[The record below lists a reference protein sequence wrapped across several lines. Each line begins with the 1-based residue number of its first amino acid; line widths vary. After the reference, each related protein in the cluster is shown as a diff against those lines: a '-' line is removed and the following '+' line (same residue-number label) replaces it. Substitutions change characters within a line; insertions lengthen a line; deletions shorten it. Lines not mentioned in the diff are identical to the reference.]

1 MGSLDNVLLTKRTRS
16 TAWEALTRRVVLLVL
31 RFARVW
37 MTVLLVL
44 TDIGSLLLAASIA
57 VAARALLG
65 YIAGIGTSFDFL
77 YPGSF
82 QFGDFIRL
90 APLVLV
96 FLAVY
101 AWRGLIP
108 AIGVSPVEE
117 LRRLSVA
124 TSIVALALASIAYL
138 SRSPTNYSR
147 IVFGLFWILAL
158 ALVPLGR
165 EIVRKVAGRAGLW
178 GEPVA
183 IIGYG
188 ERGRWIADYLL
199 KHLTLGLRPVVA
211 LNGAYRSRDKTQ
223 SIPLI
228 QVDTVHRLER
238 VSRYARV
245 STAVL
250 VVPEVSNELI
260 DDLVEPRKR
269 VFERLI
275 TISEK
280 GQLGSLWVRP
290 LDLGGLLAL
299 EVKQNLLSAW
309 QRTLKRSLDLLLI
322 AIGAVVFLP
331 VCLTI
336 AILVRLESKG
346 SIFYGHDR
354 IGRDGKKIKVWKFR
368 TMVHDADRVLQRYLE
383 SNPEMKA
390 EWEVNF
396 KLRDDPRVTK
406 VGKFLRKSSFDELP
420 QLWNVIR
427 GDMSLVGPRPIIEK
441 EASRYDAGY
450 RMYTS
455 VRPGI
460 TGLWQISGRNDV
472 DYGFRVMLDEYYVR
486 NWSPWLD
493 IYVLASTPWVVLRR
507 RGAY

>member
-1 MGSLDNVLLTKRTRS
+1 MSSVDNVLLTKRAKSAVWDGISQRI
-16 TAWEALTRRVVLLVL
+16 VLLML

-37 MTVLLVL
+37 MTALLLL
-44 TDIGSLLLAASIA
+44 TDMTSLLLAAMIA
-57 VAARALLG
+57 VAARAFLAHFTGFWSSIDLL
-65 YIAGIGTSFDFL
+65 YS
-77 YPGSF
+77 GSF
-82 QFGDFIRL
+82 QPGVYLRL
-90 APLVLV
+90 APLIFV

-101 AWRGLIP
+101 AWRGLVP
-108 AIGVSPVEE
+108 AIGISPVEE
-117 LRRLSVA
+117 LRRLSIT

-138 SRSPTNYSR
+138 TKSPTYYSR

-165 EIVRKVAGRAGLW
+165 EIVRGVASRAGLW

-188 ERGRWIADYLL
+188 TRGRWVADYLL
-199 KHLTLGLRPVVA
+199 RHLTLGLRPVVA
-211 LNGAYRSRDKTQ
+211 LNGTHEGGGKAP

-228 QVDTVHRLER
+228 QVGTPHRLEQVTR
-238 VSRYARV
+238 FARV
-245 STAVL
+245 NTAIL
-250 VVPEVSNELI
+250 VVPEVSEELL

-299 EVKQNLLSAW
+299 EVKQNLLSVW
-309 QRTLKRSLDLLLI
+309 QRMLKRTLDLVVI
-322 AIGAVVFLP
+322 SVGTVVFLP
-331 VCLTI
+331 LCFMI
-336 AILVRLESKG
+336 ALLIWLESRG
-346 SIFYGHDR
+346 SVLYGHER
-354 IGRDGKKIKVWKFR
+354 VGRDGQKIKVWKFR
-368 TMVHDADRVLQRYLE
+368 TMVPDADQVLQRNLDE
-383 SNPEMKA
+383 NPELRA
-390 EWEVNF
+390 EWEVSF
-396 KLRDDPRVTK
+396 KLKDDPRVTRI
-406 VGKFLRKSSFDELP
+406 GKFLRKSSFDEFP
-420 QLWNVIR
+420 QVWNVIR
-427 GDMSLVGPRPIIEK
+427 GEMSLVGPRPIVER
-441 EASRYDAGY
+441 EASRYDNGY

-472 DYGFRVMLDEYYVR
+472 GYGVRVMLDEYYVR
-486 NWSPWLD
+486 NWSLWLD
-493 IYVLASTPWVVLRR
+493 IYVLASTPWVVLSR

>member
-1 MGSLDNVLLTKRTRS
+1 MDNVHLRKRARS
-16 TAWEALTRRVVLLVL
+16 TTWETISQRVVLLVL

-44 TDIGSLLLAASIA
+44 TDMSSLLIAAAIA
-57 VAARALLG
+57 VAVRALLG
-65 YIAGIGTSFDFL
+65 HFSGIWSSFDLL

-82 QFGDFIRL
+82 QLSDYLRL
-90 APLVLV
+90 APLVFV
-96 FLAVY
+96 FLAMY
-101 AWRGLIP
+101 AWRGLVP

-117 LRRLSVA
+117 LRRLSIS

-138 SRSPTNYSR
+138 AKSPTYYSR

-158 ALVPLGR
+158 ALIPLGR
-165 EIVRKVAGRAGLW
+165 EIVRRVASRAGLW

-188 ERGRWIADYLL
+188 DRGRWIADYLL
-199 KHLTLGLRPVVA
+199 RHLTLGLRPVVA
-211 LNGAYRSRDKTQ
+211 LNGMDNKRHKAP

-228 QVDTVHRLER
+228 QVGTPLGLER
-238 VSRYARV
+238 VSRNARV
-245 STAVL
+245 STAIL
-250 VVPEVSNELI
+250 VVPEVPEKLL

-299 EVKQNLLSAW
+299 EVKQNLLSMW
-309 QRTLKRSLDLLLI
+309 QRMIKRTLDLVLI
-322 AIGAVVFLP
+322 GLGTIVFLP
-331 VCLTI
+331 LCLMI
-336 AILVRLESKG
+336 ALLIWLESRG
-346 SIFYGHDR
+346 GVFYRHGR
-354 IGRDGKKIKVWKFR
+354 VGRDGQKIKVWKFR
-368 TMVHDADRVLQRYLE
+368 TMVPDADQVLQRYLDE
-383 SNPEMKA
+383 KREMKA
-390 EWEVNF
+390 EWEISF
-396 KLRDDPRVTK
+396 KLKDDPRVTK
-406 VGKFLRKSSFDELP
+406 IGKFLRKSSFDELP

-427 GDMSLVGPRPIIEK
+427 GEMSLVGPRPIIEK
-441 EASRYDAGY
+441 EASRYDSGY

-472 DYGFRVMLDEYYVR
+472 GYGFRVMLDEYYVR
-486 NWSPWLD
+486 NWSLWLD
-493 IYVLASTPWVVLRR
+493 IYVLVSTPWVVLRR

>member
-1 MGSLDNVLLTKRTRS
+1 MDSVLLRKRARS
-16 TAWEALTRRVVLLVL
+16 TAWEAVSQRIVLLLL
-31 RFARVW
+31 RYARVW

-44 TDIGSLLLAASIA
+44 TDMTALLLAALIA
-57 VAARALLG
+57 VAVRALLG
-65 YIAGIGTSFDFL
+65 QFAGFLASFDFL
-77 YPGSF
+77 YSGSF
-82 QFGDFIRL
+82 DPGVYLRLLPLIFI
-90 APLVLV
+90 
-96 FLAVY
+96 FIAVY
-101 AWRGLIP
+101 AWRGLVP
-108 AIGVSPVEE
+108 AIGISPVEE
-117 LRRLSVA
+117 LRRLSVS

-138 SRSPTNYSR
+138 SKTPTFYSR

-165 EIVRKVAGRAGLW
+165 EIVRRVASRAGLW

-199 KHLTLGLRPVVA
+199 QHLTLGLRPVVA
-211 LNGAYRSRDKTQ
+211 LNGAENGKHKTA

-228 QVDTVHRLER
+228 QVGTPLRLEQ
-238 VSRYARV
+238 VSRFARV
-245 STAVL
+245 NTAVL
-250 VVPEVSNELI
+250 VVPEVPEELL

-299 EVKQNLLSAW
+299 EVKQNLLSIW
-309 QRTLKRSLDLLLI
+309 QRTLKRTLDLVLI
-322 AIGAVVFLP
+322 SLGAVVILP
-331 VCLTI
+331 VCLMI
-336 AILVRLESKG
+336 ALLIWLESRG
-346 SIFYGHDR
+346 SVFYGHNR
-354 IGRDGKKIKVWKFR
+354 VGRDGQKIKVWKFR
-368 TMVHDADRVLQRYLE
+368 TMVSDADRVLRQHLNR
-383 SNPEMKA
+383 NPELKE
-390 EWEVNF
+390 EWEISF
-396 KLRDDPRVTK
+396 KLKDDPRVTK
-406 VGKFLRKSSFDELP
+406 VGKLLRKTSFDELP

-427 GDMSLVGPRPIIEK
+427 GEMSLVGPRPIVEK
-441 EASRYDAGY
+441 ETIRYENGY

-472 DYGFRVMLDEYYVR
+472 SYGSRVMLDEYYVR
-486 NWSPWLD
+486 NWSLWLD
-493 IYVLASTPWVVLRR
+493 IYVLASTPWVVLQR